1 MNESEIE
8 VQRQQK
14 MKKLREAREAY
25 RTLATSTDP
34 LMSRQVPR
42 LLSDQLKV
50 RQDAIKTAESDL
62 RTFNQEHPRTVE

>member
-34 LMSRQVPR
+34 LTSRQVPR